1 MCMCVHTRVC
11 VCMFVFLLFT
21 DTQIGLKKN
30 NTTLDTCKI
39 SCRTNWL
46 SRRVFV
52 KSIMTFG
59 VTFIQVISNL
69 ILSCLNFCIE
79 HNIKIETLR
88 SFPATSRL
96 TKTIIIIMITIFFG
110 LNIP

>member
-1 MCMCVHTRVC
+1 MCMCVHVC
-11 VCMFVFLLFT
+11 VSLVYRHSSWFKKKKKHNP
-21 DTQIGLKKN
+21 DTW
-30 NTTLDTCKI
+30 KI

-46 SRRVFV
+46 SKRVFL
-52 KSIMTFG
+52 KLIMTFG

-79 HNIKIETLR
+79 HNIMMETLR
-88 SFPATSRL
+88 SFPATLRL